1 MSVFSADTTMVHNY
15 IKQNKRANW
24 SVDTMQLAV
33 DAVRRGEALKTV
45 AKRYNVPRNN
55 TLRRHAEKTA
65 PEHVSKKLCRKTV
78 LSPQQESELH
88 DVILDSENSL

>member
-1 MSVFSADTTMVHNY
+1 MVHNY

-55 TLRRHAEKTA
+55 TLRRHAEK
-65 PEHVSKKLCRKTV
+65 
-78 LSPQQESELH
+78 
-88 DVILDSENSL
+88 NSS